1 MKFSFGFLVAFLFF
15 NSLCFAQLEH
25 QSNGTNPSFI
35 GLSLDYGYIL
45 QHTSS
50 LRKIGDTYPYGVS
63 IEWGKT
69 LLNQNAWEFCNCF
82 PKLGVEASYLNFGEN
97 DVLGQSLIVLGF
109 AEPYFNVQ
117 KEVHIFFKL
126 GLGGTYL
133 NQPFD
138 LISNPINETYSTH
151 LSFVIMM
158 GAGINY
164 RIDTLWNLRLMAK
177 YNHTSN
183 GGIRTPNKGINFP
196 TLSLGIIKNLNALMY
211 PDFQKVENRQAPQ
224 QKERL
229 SLVYFSGWTNANV
242 GTKDKFYVFGFIGQY
257 SRWIGRRS
265 ALSIGSELILDYSRR
280 ELIANEGK
288 KNHFIQAG
296 ALLGHEFWLG
306 KVTFSQHLGVYFVND
321 YRIND
326 NLYQRYTLTYQFSK
340 HLSAG
345 IGIKAHRHVADFFD
359 IRLGYRF

>member
-1 MKFSFGFLVAFLFF
+1 MKFSFCILMIFSFF
-15 NSLCFAQLEH
+15 GYSCFSQLENESH
-25 QSNGTNPSFI
+25 EINPSFI
-35 GLSLDYGYIL
+35 GLSFDYGYIL

-50 LRKIGDTYPYGVS
+50 LRDIGDTYPYALS

-97 DVLGQSLIVLGF
+97 DVLGQGFMLLGF

-117 KEVHIFFKL
+117 KKTNVFFRL

-133 NQPFD
+133 NRPFD
-138 LISNPINETYSTH
+138 LISNPTNETYSTH
-151 LSFVIMM
+151 LSFVVMV

-164 RIDTLWNLRLMAK
+164 RMDALWNLRVMAK

-196 TLSLGIIKNLNALMY
+196 TLSLGIIKNLSAFEY
-211 PDFQKVENRQAPQ
+211 PDFQKVEKREAPQ
-224 QKERL
+224 EKQRL
-229 SLVYFSGWTNANV
+229 NLVHFSGWSNANV
-242 GTKDKFYVFGFIGQY
+242 GTKDKFYVFGFMGHY
-257 SRWIGRRS
+257 SQWIGKRS

-280 ELIANEGK
+280 ELIADAGK
-288 KNHFIQAG
+288 TKHFIQAG

-306 KVTFSQHLGVYFVND
+306 KVTFGQYLGIYYVND
-321 YRIND
+321 YRITD
-326 NLYQRYTLTYQFSK
+326 DIYQRYTLNYQFSK
-340 HLSAG
+340 HVFTG
-345 IGIKAHRHVADFFD
+345 IGVKAHRHVADFFD
-359 IRLGYRF
+359 VRLGYRF